1 MALVVV
7 IHGALGLALVY
18 GLAPNVL
25 PHPEII
31 TRLVQIALPSPP
43 PPPPPPP
50 TLQPA
55 VKPSAAAAA
64 PAPKAPQGG
73 TPRPVH
79 RPAPPPPI
87 VLTRPTAAAGGG
99 VAGNGTGTSAGDGAG
114 GGTGGD
120 GDGSGD
126 GGGGGGGTG
135 AELIRGEIIYSDYP
149 RDLAEAEIGG
159 RVYFRLE
166 VSDRGQVQS
175 CKVIRSSGSIRL
187 DELTCQLI
195 RQRFR
200 YRPATDERGRP
211 SEDELEGSQNWVP
224 RR

>member
-7 IHGALGLALVY
+7 IHVALGLALVY

-25 PHPEII
+25 PHPEVI
-31 TRLVQIALPSPP
+31 TRLVEIALPSPP

-79 RPAPPPPI
+79 RAAPPPPI

-120 GDGSGD
+120 GDGNGD
-126 GGGGGGGTG
+126 GGGSA
-135 AELIRGEIIYSDYP
+135 AEQIAGQIDYRDYP
-149 RDLAEAEIGG
+149 RDLFEAEVGG
-159 RVYFRLE
+159 RVGIRFT
-166 VSDRGQVQS
+166 VSAAGRVTE
-175 CKVIRSSGSIRL
+175 CAVTRSSGVPRL
-187 DELTCQLI
+187 DALTCQLI
-195 RQRFR
+195 RSRFR

-211 SEDELEGSQNWVP
+211 VEDEVEGVHVWIP
-224 RR
+224 RP